1 MKGKKGSLEVV
12 AGCMFS
18 GKTEELMRL
27 VRRAEYAKQSVITI
41 KHRIDNR
48 VHTSCIN
55 SHSGRILVATAA
67 EDIRSLRTAI
77 PAHIDVVAIDEV
89 QFFPA
94 DIVTVI
100 EELIDRGVRVI
111 AAGLDTDFRGQPFG
125 VMPLLMTLADQVHK
139 LSAICMQCGKDARL
153 TQRLI
158 NGRPADWHD
167 PLILVGAE
175 DAYEARCRNC
185 FSINRPHNHSHGQAH
200 RTP

>member
-1 MKGKKGSLEVV
+1 
-12 AGCMFS
+12 
-18 GKTEELMRL
+18 MRL

-67 EDIRSLRTAI
+67 EDIHSLRHAI
-77 PAHIDVVAIDEV
+77 PEHINVVAIDEV
-89 QFFPA
+89 QFFPPE
-94 DIVTVI
+94 IILFI

-111 AAGLDTDFRGQPFG
+111 AAGLDNDFRGQPFG
-125 VMPLLMTLADQVHK
+125 VMPLLMTLADHVHK
-139 LSAICMQCGKDARL
+139 LSAICMQCGKEARL

-158 NGRPADWHD
+158 NGKPADWHD

-175 DAYEARCRNC
+175 DSYEARCRSC
-185 FSINRPHNHSHGQAH
+185 FSINKPHHHSHGQAY
-200 RTP
+200 RAA